1 MTQTLAFLG
10 RLDFPDTVRCG
21 AMLVA
26 KGRIAEI
33 LPADSTLPPDV
44 KVVDAGRGYIS
55 PGFVD
60 LHVHGGGG
68 GDFMDGTPDAF
79 RAALLTNARHGTTR
93 LAATTTVATHEQIL
107 ATLEQTRAF
116 RLNPEPNGSRVLGA
130 HFYGPYFRYETRGAH
145 PGGPIRPPIE
155 EEFSQYL
162 AYADSLVTCTVAP
175 ELPGAKEFA
184 IACRDKGV
192 RTNVGHSWA
201 TFDQMTQAVEWGVR
215 HVDHLFCA
223 MSDKSKLRQFQMYPM
238 QGGVLEATLYYD
250 ELTTEVIAD
259 GKHLDAGLLNLALK
273 IKGPDRLALVTDT
286 SRALDMPDG
295 EYLIG
300 PLVGGE
306 PLIKRDDVGMTPDG
320 KALAS
325 SCMGMDHMVKT
336 FQRLTGRPLWEVIR
350 MASLTPALIAGH
362 DREIGSLAAGKRADL
377 LVLSEQLAVE
387 RVFVD
392 GGELAIGSAS

>member
-1 MTQTLAFLG
+1 MADVLAIVGQLVLPD
-10 RLDFPDTVRCG
+10 RLMSGAVLVRD
-21 AMLVA
+21 
-26 KGRIAEI
+26 GRITQVLRDGEAI
-33 LPADSTLPPDV
+33 PADAKQLRASGFI
-44 KVVDAGRGYIS
+44 A

-68 GDFMDGTPDAF
+68 GDFMDGTAEAF
-79 RAALLTNARHGTTR
+79 RAALRTNARHGTTR

-107 ATLEQTRAF
+107 ATLEQTRQF
-116 RLNPEPNGSRVLGA
+116 RQSPEPNGSRVLGA
-130 HFYGPYFRYETRGAH
+130 HFYGPYFRYEARGAH

-162 AYADSLVTCTVAP
+162 AYADDLVTCTVAP

-184 IACRDKGV
+184 LACREKGV

-201 TFDQMTQAVEWGVR
+201 TFDQMTQAIEWGVR

-273 IKGPDRLALVTDT
+273 TKGPDRLALVTDT

-295 EYLIG
+295 KYMIG
-300 PLVGGE
+300 PTIGGE
-306 PLIKRDDVGMTPDG
+306 PLLKHDGVGMTPDLT
-320 KALAS
+320 ALAS
-325 SCMGMDHMVKT
+325 SCEGMDHMVRT
-336 FQRLTGRPLWEVIR
+336 FQHLTGRPLWEVIR
-350 MASLTPALIAGH
+350 MASLTPARIAGH
-362 DREIGSLAAGKRADL
+362 ESDIGSLEVGKRADIL
-377 LVLSEQLAVE
+377 LLSPDLKIEK
-387 RVFVD
+387 VFVD
-392 GGELAIGSAS
+392 GNELDLSP

>member
-1 MTQTLAFLG
+1 MTTLAFVG
-10 RLDFPDTVRCG
+10 QIIFPDRVSPGVVLVRE
-21 AMLVA
+21 
-26 KGRIAEI
+26 GRIAEI
-33 LPADSTLPPDV
+33 LPQGAHLPADATVIS
-44 KVVDAGRGYIS
+44 AGDGYIS
-55 PGFVD
+55 PGFID

-68 GDFMDGTPDAF
+68 GDFMDGTAEAF
-79 RAALLTNARHGTTR
+79 RAALTTNARHGTTR

-130 HFYGPYFRYETRGAH
+130 HFYGPYFRYEARGAH

-184 IACRDKGV
+184 LACRDRGV

-259 GKHLDAGLLNLALK
+259 GKHLDTSLLNLALK
-273 IKGPDRLALVTDT
+273 IKGADRLALVTDT

-300 PLVGGE
+300 PLIGGE
-306 PLIKRDDVGMTPDG
+306 RLIKRDDVGMTPDG

-325 SCMGMDHMVKT
+325 SCVGMDHMVRT

-350 MASLTPALIAGH
+350 MASLTPARIAGH
-362 DREIGSLAAGKRADL
+362 EREIGSLEFGKRADV
-377 LVLSEQLAVE
+377 LVLSAELAVE

-392 GGELAIGSAS
+392 GSELALSPS